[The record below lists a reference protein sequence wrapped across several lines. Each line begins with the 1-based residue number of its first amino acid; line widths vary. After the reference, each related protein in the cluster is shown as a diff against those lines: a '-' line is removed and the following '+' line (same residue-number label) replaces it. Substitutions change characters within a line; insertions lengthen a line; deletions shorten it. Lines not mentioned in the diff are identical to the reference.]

1 MSLWTAVLLA
11 SAAAFATKY
20 AGHVVPGHWLAD
32 ELAAL
37 DAVQTVAGP
46 GGRPVV
52 DSRLAALVVAAVA
65 LRVRAPYIV
74 VVIAGAATAAGL
86 RALGLP

>member
-1 MSLWTAVLLA
+1 MQEALTNVARHAQANRVLIRIE
-11 SAAAFATKY
+11 Y
-20 AGHVVPGHWLAD
+20 RD
-32 ELAAL
+32 ETL
-37 DAVQTVAGP
+37 
-46 GGRPVV
+46 
-52 DSRLAALVVAAVA
+52 A